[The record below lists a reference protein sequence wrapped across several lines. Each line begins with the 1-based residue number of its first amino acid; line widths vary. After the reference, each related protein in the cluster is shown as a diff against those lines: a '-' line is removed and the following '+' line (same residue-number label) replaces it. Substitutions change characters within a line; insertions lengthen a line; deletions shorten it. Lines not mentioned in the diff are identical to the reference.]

1 MSIKTELTEVF
12 TKLAQLKVTL
22 NKYAEGLTLE
32 EYDHLY
38 GDIEE
43 LQGLVSELMSEET
56 FFEML
61 LASVQEMDEIINTA
75 KEDNTL

>member
-1 MSIKTELTEVF
+1 MPTKTELTEVS

-22 NKYAEGLTLE
+22 NKYAEGLTLY

-43 LQGLVSELMSEET
+43 LQGLVFDLREG
-56 FFEML
+56 
-61 LASVQEMDEIINTA
+61 V
-75 KEDNTL
+75 KEYNMEGSLC

>member
-22 NKYAEGLTLE
+22 NKYAVGLTLE

-43 LQGLVSELMSEET
+43 LQGLVSDVMG
-56 FFEML
+56 ML
-61 LASVQEMDEIINTA
+61 
-75 KEDNTL
+75 

>member
-1 MSIKTELTEVF
+1 MSVKTQLLEVF
-12 TKLAQLKVTL
+12 TKLTQLKVTL

-43 LQGLVSELMSEET
+43 LQGLVSDVMGGVREYN
-56 FFEML
+56 
-61 LASVQEMDEIINTA
+61 MDGGLGVDWVKA
-75 KEDNTL
+75 C

>member
-12 TKLAQLKVTL
+12 TKLAQLKVIL

-43 LQGLVSELMSEET
+43 LQGLVFDLREG
-56 FFEML
+56 
-61 LASVQEMDEIINTA
+61 V
-75 KEDNTL
+75 KEYNMEGGL